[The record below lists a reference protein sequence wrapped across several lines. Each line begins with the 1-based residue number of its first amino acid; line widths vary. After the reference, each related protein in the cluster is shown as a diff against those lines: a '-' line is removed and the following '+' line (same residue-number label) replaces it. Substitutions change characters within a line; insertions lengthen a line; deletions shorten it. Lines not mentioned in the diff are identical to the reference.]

1 VADSGEHRMV
11 FDLRGKRK
19 RLVQVVYA
27 LLALLMTTSLFF
39 VVGPV
44 NLDSLFNNSSGSSTN
59 FDDQAK
65 QVEQK
70 LAKDPRNPKLLA
82 ADVRAR
88 YTAGN
93 GQIQFD
99 PATGAPTG
107 LTQGAVDDF
116 GKSGDAYLRYLK
128 VRPKPDPNVAQLA
141 ATALLYSAA
150 TAPALEFKAKITAA
164 ANAQQVFADAKPSLN
179 SDLTLARY
187 RYFSG
192 DTQGGDEA
200 AAKAVKAAPSTQ
212 RNAVKQAVGQYSKQ
226 GEQIQKQI
234 KASTKF
240 HKGGAGK
247 QALQNPLGGLSGGG
261 SLGSSP

>member
-1 VADSGEHRMV
+1 MADGGEHRMV

-44 NLDSLFNNSSGSSTN
+44 NLNGLIGNGGGSSTN
-59 FDDQAK
+59 FDDQAQ

-70 LAKDPRNPKLLA
+70 LAKDPGNPKLLA

-93 GQIQFD
+93 AQIQFD
-99 PATGAPTG
+99 PATNQPTG

-116 GKSGDAYLRYLK
+116 GKSGDAWLRYAK
-128 VRPKPDPNVAQLA
+128 ATKKPDPNVAQLA

-150 TAPALEFKAKITAA
+150 TAPALEFKSKIVAA
-164 ANAQQVFADAKPSLN
+164 AGAQQIFADAKPSLN
-179 SDLTLARY
+179 SYLTLARY

-200 AAKAVKAAPSTQ
+200 AAKAVQAAPSSQ
-212 RNAVKQAVGQYSKQ
+212 RSAVKQAVKQYSQQ

-240 HKGGAGK
+240 QKGGSGK

-261 SLGSSP
+261 LGSTQP